1 MLPNVVLFIAV
12 MGCLVFATRLAL
24 ARPAHWFLMPE
35 ENEIPVAL
43 GRPLGNAMGVVFVV
57 LAFLTLSEIP
67 PATPYAALAV
77 IAVLTILFVRSAARS
92 WPLRIAIAAVSATAG
107 AVWILAASW
116 LTYSIAAAFMAIAII
131 TIVRPRLSFW
141 LTATV
146 MAVLAVWDFIQVS
159 VTHATVRA
167 VVAAD
172 PFISVATP
180 STHAAGVPGL
190 IGIAGQATL
199 VSPYA
204 VALGVGDVTLPGILI
219 VIAGRAG
226 QRAGTSRL
234 YVAAVSGY
242 AVGLAACLAVP
253 ASVSTALPALVF
265 LIPGVIVAVALTA
278 RRAGAWSALASK
290 DLSRPVLSP
299 DALPTLNH
307 QRIGRY
313 RYWGGRGATTDSRSG
328 DGYV

>member
-1 MLPNVVLFIAV
+1 
-12 MGCLVFATRLAL
+12 
-24 ARPAHWFLMPE
+24 
-35 ENEIPVAL
+35 
-43 GRPLGNAMGVVFVV
+43 
-57 LAFLTLSEIP
+57 
-67 PATPYAALAV
+67 
-77 IAVLTILFVRSAARS
+77 
-92 WPLRIAIAAVSATAG
+92 
-107 AVWILAASW
+107 VWILAASW
-116 LTYSIAAAFMAIAII
+116 WTYSIAAAFMAIAII

-226 QRAGTSRL
+226 RQVGTSRL
-234 YVAAVSGY
+234 YVAAISGY
-242 AVGLAACLAVP
+242 AIGLAACLAVP

-290 DLSRPVLSP
+290 DLSRPVLNV
-299 DALPTLNH
+299 DALPTPNH
-307 QRIGRY
+307 RQLSGGGIGVAGVPQQIPAQETVMCDHPTCNWRQGL
-313 RYWGGRGATTDSRSG
+313 RRASPVGLT
-328 DGYV
+328 